1 MRELNEIEQG
11 ALRAKAELL
20 QRQLKAEV
28 KAKDKVEATKDEI
41 REIAARGTLPIV
53 EGASEYIDL
62 GKTSLRITR
71 AKDPVPPLLAGK
83 FFDAVGLE
91 VVRQVAPK
99 WLAKAKITGSDF
111 DNGEWQRMITAE
123 LVTQGDLIDALG
135 EEPNKA
141 KDTIAFQG
149 PKTNGDA

>member
-11 ALRAKAELL
+11 ALRVKAELL
-20 QRQLKAEV
+20 QRQLKAEA
-28 KAKDKVEATKDEI
+28 KAKARVEETKDAI
-41 REIAARGTLPIV
+41 RKIASKGTLPIV

-62 GKTSLRITR
+62 GKTSMRITR

-83 FFDAVGLE
+83 FFDNVGLE
-91 VVRQVAPK
+91 IVKQVAPK

-123 LVTQGDLIDALG
+123 LVKQGDLIDALG
-135 EEPNKA
+135 EEPNRA
-141 KDTIAFQG
+141 NDTIAFQG
-149 PKTNGDA
+149 PKTNGNA